1 MDIRKIKI
9 SDIKI
14 EKYNPRVDLEKD
26 SDEFKSIDKSLST
39 FGMLEP
45 VVVNKNGNILI
56 SGHQR
61 LKVLREH
68 KVTEVDALFV
78 DLDKEK
84 EKVLNLALNKIKG
97 NWDYQKLTDLL
108 GELVDDGDID
118 FEVTGFSKFEID
130 TLLNDYNHIDDLI
143 QDDFAREDYTG
154 KLKEDFI
161 ITFTFPKEKEDIVN
175 EFIRKHGKKVL
186 VKMIIEKADEY
197 NGFNSKKNI

>member
-26 SDEFKSIDKSLST
+26 SDEFKNIDKSLST

-61 LKVLREH
+61 LKVLRER
-68 KVTEVDALFV
+68 KVKEVDVLFV

-97 NWDYQKLTDLL
+97 IWDEEKLAKLL
-108 GELVDDGDID
+108 EELTVDDLELAGYS
-118 FEVTGFSKFEID
+118 EEELEL
-130 TLLNDYNHIDDLI
+130 LLNDINSYIDEDLLEKETNSEPKTFNI
-143 QDDFAREDYTG
+143 TLVFSLDNKDSVEKYIKGFEKNNVVQEMIDFIEKR
-154 KLKEDFI
+154 KED
-161 ITFTFPKEKEDIVN
+161 
-175 EFIRKHGKKVL
+175 
-186 VKMIIEKADEY
+186 M
-197 NGFNSKKNI
+197 